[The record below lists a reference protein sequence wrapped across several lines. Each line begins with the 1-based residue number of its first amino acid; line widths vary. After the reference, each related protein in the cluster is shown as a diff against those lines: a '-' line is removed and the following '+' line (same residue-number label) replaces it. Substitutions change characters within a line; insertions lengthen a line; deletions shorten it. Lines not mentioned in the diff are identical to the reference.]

1 MFPGAG
7 LREGDPDGAGDGE
20 CDCVMPPCLISRL
33 VRVIFLGD
41 ENARRGG
48 KPGGPVVRR
57 SDCENL
63 KGGMS
68 KASRLGVVIGVGNQ
82 KGGVGKT
89 TNTVHL
95 AAALGLRG
103 YHCLIIDLDPAAGA
117 TKHLGVPENSF
128 AGTLE
133 LLTGAES
140 VDNLAIADR
149 LPVGVH
155 LVPARPQLSELDT
168 LLSKFVDRTRIL
180 EIPLASARQ
189 RYDFIFLDTAPAPGA
204 VTTVATYSSAEWFL
218 LSAFPHPLSLGG
230 LTEAFNDIAD
240 VRRHRN
246 PNLEIL
252 GVVFT
257 NVDGRA
263 TRLRS
268 ELEAVVAAALPQRQF
283 QTSIAQAVV
292 LPEVSGRGKT
302 LFQMPKY
309 ERYPVALQYMRL
321 AAEVEQRVRRRSEF
335 LAGALGISN
344 HDELPTIE
352 VANHDSG
359 SLPTSSVPD
368 EPEGRHA
375 ATLA

>member
-1 MFPGAG
+1 MNQPT
-7 LREGDPDGAGDGE
+7 R
-20 CDCVMPPCLISRL
+20 
-33 VRVIFLGD
+33 
-41 ENARRGG
+41 
-48 KPGGPVVRR
+48 K
-57 SDCENL
+57 
-63 KGGMS
+63 
-68 KASRLGVVIGVGNQ
+68 RLGTVIGVGNQ

-103 YHCLIIDLDPAAGA
+103 YRCLVIDLDPAAGA

-133 LLTGAES
+133 LLTGAEA
-140 VDNLAIADR
+140 VENLAVSDR
-149 LPVGVH
+149 MPENVH
-155 LVPARPQLSELDT
+155 LIPARPQLSELES

-180 EIPLASARQ
+180 DAPLATARQ
-189 RYDFIFLDTAPAPGA
+189 LYDFTFLDTAPAPGA

-246 PNLEIL
+246 PSLEVL

-263 TRLRS
+263 TRLRG
-268 ELEAVVAAALPQRQF
+268 ELEAVVGAALPGRSF
-283 QTSIAQAVV
+283 ETSISQAVI

-302 LFQMPKY
+302 LFQLPRFQ
-309 ERYPVALQYMRL
+309 RYAVAGQYQEL
-321 AAEVEQRVRRRSEF
+321 ALEVERRVANRAAF
-335 LAGALGISN
+335 LAG
-344 HDELPTIE
+344 
-352 VANHDSG
+352 
-359 SLPTSSVPD
+359 SLPPQSESGLLTIQQEEYHGP
-368 EPEGRHA
+368 A
-375 ATLA
+375 AA